1 VSKLNSYADALYHV
15 KQGFLIFG
23 LTGYTGSG
31 CTSAARLLTR
41 KDFIFPVEMDAESI
55 EKKLVSEKINRE
67 LSGRPYLPFV
77 HIEVS
82 KLLYVLRVYFG
93 SQVKK
98 DDEAIVVAKKIGKLT
113 NPQIALLKVFVDE
126 KFEVSSAQAVKVLES
141 YEKVTKGFGAFKNS
155 FEKSKGQ
162 SNLNIFVKEM
172 QDLGDNLRRY
182 GTAFPNNETKELP
195 DALYLVPEA
204 IRRLI
209 KLYRVGRSEK
219 HFVVDAFRNP
229 FEVEFFQRRY
239 NEFYLVGIQRSISER
254 HAALA
259 KAGMSNIFIAELDK
273 RERGK
278 LAEGAIHKLCSQD
291 IDECMRK
298 ANLFIENRDQEGF
311 SLLRFRYWFGR
322 FIALAKNPGC
332 VPPTKDEFCMQIAVT
347 GKHVS
352 GCLSRRVGAAVAG
365 SDGFVSGIG
374 WNDPPENQV
383 PCSLRT
389 CQELIVN
396 ANSKL
401 FSTYERSDEFV
412 SAISKKP
419 DHHQPFCFKDE
430 YSKIKSNERYAEFTR
445 SLHAEENALFQACR
459 NVGQDIHGSTLYTTD
474 RTCNLC
480 AKKAYQLGVSRIVF
494 VEDYTDIAIDQT
506 IKAGYRAVVIEKF
519 EGVLGSSYFKLYV
532 PLMPEKDI
540 MNIKLASQTL
550 KSNQQ

>member
-1 VSKLNSYADALYHV
+1 M
-15 KQGFLIFG
+15 I
-23 LTGYTGSG
+23 T
-31 CTSAARLLTR
+31 
-41 KDFIFPVEMDAESI
+41 I
-55 EKKLVSEKINRE
+55 
-67 LSGRPYLPFV
+67 
-77 HIEVS
+77 
-82 KLLYVLRVYFG
+82 
-93 SQVKK
+93 
-98 DDEAIVVAKKIGKLT
+98 
-113 NPQIALLKVFVDE
+113 
-126 KFEVSSAQAVKVLES
+126 
-141 YEKVTKGFGAFKNS
+141 
-155 FEKSKGQ
+155 
-162 SNLNIFVKEM
+162 
-172 QDLGDNLRRY
+172 RRY
-182 GTAFPNNETKELP
+182 GTAFPTDEKKELP
-195 DALYLVPEA
+195 NALYLIPEA

-239 NEFYLVGIQRSISER
+239 NEFYLVGIQRSVSER

-278 LAEGAIHKLCSQD
+278 AAEGAIHKLCSQD

-298 ANLFIENRDQEGF
+298 ANLFIENKDQEGF

-374 WNDPPENQV
+374 WNDPPENQI

-389 CQELIVN
+389 CQELIGS

-401 FSTYERSDEFV
+401 FSAYERSDEFV
-412 SAISKKP
+412 SVISKKQ
-419 DHHQPFCFKDE
+419 DRHQPFCFKDE

-459 NVGQDIHGSTLYTTD
+459 NVGQDIRGSTLYTTD

-480 AKKAYQLGVSRIVF
+480 AKKAYQLGISRIVF

-506 IKAGYRAVVIEKF
+506 IKAGLRAVAIEKF

-540 MNIKLASQTL
+540 MSIKLASKTIELNKQ
-550 KSNQQ
+550 